1 MKEELKIVKKF
12 NIDEDASIY
21 NAVSISVLFCMRK
34 ILNKDDDLSSIIDIV
49 FDYLYVNKDNYK
61 DKYEIIESTAN
72 NFIKKYF
79 SDEIEVI

>member
-21 NAVSISVLFCMRK
+21 NAVSISILFCMRK

-61 DKYEIIESTAN
+61 EKYEIIESTAN